1 MKTQRQNIQ
10 SLAPKLPV
18 IFRPRNL
25 EEQGV
30 SRDRLRGFLRR
41 GEVERIGRG
50 LYRAAKASAGADAN
64 ESLAIVCARAPRAV
78 VCLLTAL
85 RFHGIG
91 TQTPRAV
98 WIAISRA
105 SRKPVIP
112 HVPVR
117 VVRFSPAML
126 RYGIEMHTIQGVEVR
141 ITSPA
146 RTVVDLFRYRKKLG
160 IDVAIEALKD
170 AVASKRVR
178 PQDLRL
184 AAEAGRVAVVM
195 RPYLEAIYA

>member
-1 MKTQRQNIQ
+1 
-10 SLAPKLPV
+10 
-18 IFRPRNL
+18 
-25 EEQGV
+25 
-30 SRDRLRGFLRR
+30 
-41 GEVERIGRG
+41 
-50 LYRAAKASAGADAN
+50 
-64 ESLAIVCARAPRAV
+64 
-78 VCLLTAL
+78 
-85 RFHGIG
+85 
-91 TQTPRAV
+91 
-98 WIAISRA
+98 
-105 SRKPVIP
+105 
-112 HVPVR
+112 
-117 VVRFSPAML
+117 ML

>member
-1 MKTQRQNIQ
+1 MKAPRQKIQ
-10 SLAPKLPV
+10 TLVPKLPT
-18 IFRPRNL
+18 IFRPCNL
-25 EEQGV
+25 EEWGV
-30 SRDRLRGFLRR
+30 SRDMLRGFLRR

-50 LYRAAKASAGADAN
+50 LYRATKAAAGVDAN

-85 RFHGIG
+85 RFHEIG

-98 WIAISRA
+98 WIAIDRK
-105 SRKPVIP
+105 SRKPGIH

-117 VVRFSPAML
+117 IVRFSPAML
-126 RYGIEMHTIQGVEVR
+126 RYGVETHMIQGVPVR

-146 RTVVDLFRYRKKLG
+146 RTIVDLFRYRKKLG

-170 AVASKRVR
+170 AVAAKRVR
-178 PQDLRL
+178 AQDIWL

-195 RPYLEAIYA
+195 RPYLETIYA